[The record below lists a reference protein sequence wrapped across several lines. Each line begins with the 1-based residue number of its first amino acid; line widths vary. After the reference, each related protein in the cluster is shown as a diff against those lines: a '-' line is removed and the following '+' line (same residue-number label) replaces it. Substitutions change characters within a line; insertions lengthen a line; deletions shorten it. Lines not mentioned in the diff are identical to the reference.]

1 MIQYNNPIIKMLETL
16 CNMMIVSLY
25 WLICSLPIVTF
36 VPASAAL
43 YHTCVKVIFGAGK
56 GKGITKCYFTSFKS
70 ALHPGVILSLITIV
84 ATFFVIIGINTGLQ
98 LYKLNFL
105 GTLYLVLGI
114 LICLVVYPA
123 VVYIPI
129 VVSRFEGNTIM
140 VLRISLYFA
149 GQNIL
154 VNIFLAVLL
163 VLMYYAIGLFPL
175 FILIVPALFC
185 DLVRPQMEKKIQ
197 SFIRMNNLEEE
208 ESVEEYQ
215 EPCEE
220 IEAVSDMEHSINQRR
235 KSNEDDNG
243 KNK

>member
-16 CNMMIVSLY
+16 GNMMIVSLY

-56 GKGITKCYFTSFKS
+56 GKGITKCYFASFKS
-70 ALHPGVILSLITIV
+70 ALNPGIILSLIIIV

-98 LYKLNFL
+98 LYKINYL

-123 VVYIPI
+123 VIYIPV
-129 VVSRFEGNTIM
+129 VVSRFEGNTMM

-163 VLMYYAIGLFPL
+163 VLMYYATGIFPL
-175 FILIVPALFC
+175 FILLVPALYC
-185 DLVRPQMEKKIQ
+185 DLVRPQMEKKIEAFMQ
-197 SFIRMNNLEEE
+197 LNNLDEVENIEEE
-208 ESVEEYQ
+208 Q
-215 EPCEE
+215 EPCVE
-220 IEAVSDMEHSINQRR
+220 IEAVCDMEHGINQRR
-235 KSNEDDNG
+235 KSNEYDNG
-243 KNK
+243 KNE